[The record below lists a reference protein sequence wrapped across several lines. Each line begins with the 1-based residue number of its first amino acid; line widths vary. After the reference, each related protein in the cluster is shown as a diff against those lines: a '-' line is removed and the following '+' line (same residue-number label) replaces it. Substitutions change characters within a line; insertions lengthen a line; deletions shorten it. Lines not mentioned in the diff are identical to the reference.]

1 MSKEFATNLVNELN
15 RRIKSIAPIELEAI
29 RALEEHR
36 DAIITVMRNM
46 GHEI

>member
-1 MSKEFATNLVNELN
+1 MTKEFATNLVNELN
-15 RRIKSIAPIELEAI
+15 RRIENMESYEVDAR